1 MTTISSL
8 LILGAFILL
17 CWLLLKILTAPIRL
31 ILKLFMNAG
40 LGFVTLFIVNFF
52 GGFFGLSLGIN
63 FINAAITGFLGLPG
77 VILLLV
83 LKIFF

>member
-8 LILGAFILL
+8 LVLGAFLL
-17 CWLLLKILTAPIRL
+17 MCYVLLKILSAPIRL
-31 ILKLFMNAG
+31 ILKLFINAG

-52 GGFFGLSLGIN
+52 GGFFGISLGIN
-63 FINAAITGFLGLPG
+63 FINALITGFLGIPG
-77 VILLLV
+77 VILLIV